1 MADERPLLDRGD
13 FVWTHFP
20 SSEHPT
26 EPSGQRHIA
35 LCLRSASHANGSHV
49 LLAVYTTT
57 KKPADRPKARGEIDV
72 PDERAHEYGQTS
84 GFRINVKRIAA
95 LPLTVDYFPDLE
107 KPDHGK
113 RGSSEHLANACEKLL
128 FAIIKETPELV
139 DFAGPEDSKMTIAKS
154 F

>member
-1 MADERPLLDRGD
+1 VLAFRFAR
-13 FVWTHFP
+13 
-20 SSEHPT
+20 
-26 EPSGQRHIA
+26 QRFACPPCRLHD
-35 LCLRSASHANGSHV
+35 HQ
-49 LLAVYTTT
+49 
-57 KKPADRPKARGEIDV
+57 KPVDRPKARGEIDI

-139 DFAGPEDSKMTIAKS
+139 DFVGPEDSKTTIAGS

>member
-1 MADERPLLDRGD
+1 VLAFRFARQRFACPACRIYDYQKTGRPPQGSRRDR
-13 FVWTHFP
+13 H
-20 SSEHPT
+20 SE
-26 EPSGQRHIA
+26 
-35 LCLRSASHANGSHV
+35 
-49 LLAVYTTT
+49 
-57 KKPADRPKARGEIDV
+57 
-72 PDERAHEYGQTS
+72 ERAHEYGQTS
-84 GFRINVKRIAA
+84 GFRIDVKRIAA

-139 DFAGPEDSKMTIAKS
+139 DFVGPEDSKTTVAKS

>member
-1 MADERPLLDRGD
+1 MSSLPSIRLPKTGGLPQGSWRDRHSGRARPR
-13 FVWTHFP
+13 V
-20 SSEHPT
+20 
-26 EPSGQRHIA
+26 
-35 LCLRSASHANGSHV
+35 
-49 LLAVYTTT
+49 
-57 KKPADRPKARGEIDV
+57 
-72 PDERAHEYGQTS
+72 GQTS
-84 GFRINVKRIAA
+84 GFRVDVRRIAA

-139 DFAGPEDSKMTIAKS
+139 DFVGPEDSKTTVAKS